1 MQDLEE
7 YQCICPGSW
16 IKIFSVKNDKFWLVL
31 VGQSIVALSAVFLV
45 SAPAAIAATWF
56 GSTEVSLACSVGLNG
71 VLIGVAI
78 GCLIPSFAVSAEDDF
93 EQNLYIMLLT
103 IATIATVVLILQF
116 FFFADKPRYA
126 PSKAQLKQLLIKH
139 ETTQFFKS
147 IFRLIKKLPY
157 LFHLVGFGVTYGISC
172 SIIGLL
178 NQFVS
183 SYYENA
189 AVDAGRIGVVLIVM
203 GIVGS
208 VSCGILLDKFNRYKV
223 TYLVLQCGYI
233 VAMLVFTYTLEK
245 GISIIYITAGLIGLF
260 MGSVQ
265 PVASEAAIEFTY
277 PESEGV
283 KKSIENQDSQDGNV
297 EGGVNLEKTSQST
310 ENVNDQDGNESELL
324 VNNNVTE
331 CKVKWNSVHSSY
343 VRYLIGKTLSGSGS
357 LKRKKWYVAYYM
369 MFLKDF
375 VGQHRQSV
383 GNAIIEDSETSVGLD
398 QKSSISNNNDT
409 TFIASDG
416 TQVSVPMSRPKVP
429 KMAFVVQ
436 AVAAPMI

>member
-1 MQDLEE
+1 MFVISCALNNMQWIQYSVIADVIVKHYNISYAAVNWTSMVFLLCYGIFVLPAIYFSETHGLRKSILLSTTLT
-7 YQCICPGSW
+7 CVGSW

-93 EQNLYIMLLT
+93 EKNLYIMLLT

-116 FFFADKPRYA
+116 FFFADRPRYA

-189 AVDAGRIGVVLIVM
+189 AVDAGRIGVVLILM

-283 KKSIENQDSQDGNV
+283 VVGLLFGSAQIF
-297 EGGVNLEKTSQST
+297 GVAFTYIH
-310 ENVNDQDGNESELL
+310 SELL
-324 VNNNVTE
+324 YAFGVIWANNCVSLALFIVLIIIFCIPFKYNRYSVNFSKNE
-331 CKVKWNSVHSSY
+331 IK
-343 VRYLIGKTLSGSGS
+343 I
-357 LKRKKWYVAYYM
+357 
-369 MFLKDF
+369 
-375 VGQHRQSV
+375 
-383 GNAIIEDSETSVGLD
+383 
-398 QKSSISNNNDT
+398 
-409 TFIASDG
+409 
-416 TQVSVPMSRPKVP
+416 
-429 KMAFVVQ
+429 
-436 AVAAPMI
+436 